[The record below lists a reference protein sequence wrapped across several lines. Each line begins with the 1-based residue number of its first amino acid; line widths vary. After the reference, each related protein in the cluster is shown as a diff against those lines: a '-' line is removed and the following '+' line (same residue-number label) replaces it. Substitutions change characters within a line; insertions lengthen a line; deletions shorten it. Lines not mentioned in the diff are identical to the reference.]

1 VANVSQVRTSD
12 GRRLQYEES
21 GDPDGVPVFLLH
33 GTPGSR
39 LGPRPRAGVLYR
51 LGVRLISYD
60 RPGYGGSDRHRG
72 RSVADCATDVAAIAD
87 DLGLPTFTVVGRSG
101 GGPHALAAAARLP
114 GRVTRAAV
122 LVSLAPHDAEI
133 DWYGGMMPSNV
144 DEFSTA
150 TQDESRLIE
159 SLRLQAERTRRSPVS
174 LLDMLRAE
182 IAGPDREFVRGLTI
196 QKLLLES
203 YAEAMRGGPYGW
215 IDDVLATRRDWDFHL
230 DQITQPIRLWHGA
243 QDNCVPAA
251 HAHWLAAR
259 IPNAELEVQSGTA
272 HFGAMEI
279 LPEILSWL
287 AEPALVA

>member
-230 DQITQPIRLWHGA
+230 NQITQPIRLWHGA